1 MNIRRFFTKAKRN
14 INQFFETEYW
24 YRFRKP
30 ISLWYDEDTKKFE
43 KSLYPENAG
52 EILADTWN
60 GESDLWNILLL
71 KIDHMFYNLRKY
83 GNEANYYFDESD
95 VKKYSNKNDKIF
107 LAKKTVKELLF
118 KTRDTFWLFNWGC
131 DESISED
138 GNIHFYIKASEDL
151 KDLVLIATTSKEIPQ
166 DKIPKEKKLYTLD
179 FTKDENGKISFANK
193 LAKQYKDSNVIPLR
207 AWKVEGSLEDFLI
220 DLNIFDDL
228 AIENIKETFGIDLQ
242 ESRKGIDF
250 IIESFSMYCPDVKT
264 EEIHLLSEKLREH
277 ARGNFIKCRRIL
289 ELRHLIKNLSKL
301 EEIKLESPDFN
312 LSAEERQAYYENWRK
327 RYVSERKKAYRAIA
341 DFLAEYGDNL
351 WD

>member
-1 MNIRRFFTKAKRN
+1 MKVKRFFIKAKRN

-30 ISLWYDEDTKKFE
+30 INLWYNEDTKKFE

-60 GESDLWNILLL
+60 GESNLWNILLL

-95 VKKYSNKNDKIF
+95 VKKYGNKNDKIF
-107 LAKKTVKELLF
+107 LAKKTVKENLF
-118 KTRDTFWLFNWGC
+118 KTRDTFWLFNLNC
-131 DESISED
+131 NESISED

-166 DKIPKEKKLYTLD
+166 DKIPKNKKLYTLD
-179 FTKDENGKISFANK
+179 FTKDENGKMSFANK

-207 AWKVEGSLEDFLI
+207 TWKVEGSLEDFLI

-242 ESRKGIDF
+242 ENRKGIDF
-250 IIESFSMYCPDVKT
+250 IIDSLCMYCPSIEI
-264 EEIHLLSEKLREH
+264 EEIHLLSEKLREY
-277 ARGNFIKCRRIL
+277 ARGNFVKCRRIL
-289 ELRHLIKNLSKL
+289 ELRRLVKNLSKL
-301 EEIKLESPDFN
+301 EELRLESPDSN
-312 LSAEERQAYYENWRK
+312 LSKEERNIYYKNWRK
-327 RYVSERKKAYRAIA
+327 RYISERKKAYRAIA
-341 DFLAEYGDNL
+341 DFLAEYGDDL